1 MLTFPFS
8 PWQSGFPQKNWLKGS
23 VRDQNGKH
31 EGCLALVKFGGQ
43 YRQLI
48 LVLVT
53 VNNRHLVKLLL

>member
-8 PWQSGFPQKNWLKGS
+8 PWQSEFPQKNWLKGS

-31 EGCLALVKFGGQ
+31 EGCLTLVKFGGQ
-43 YRQLI
+43 YRKRI

-53 VNNRHLVKLLL
+53 LNNRGPVKIFL